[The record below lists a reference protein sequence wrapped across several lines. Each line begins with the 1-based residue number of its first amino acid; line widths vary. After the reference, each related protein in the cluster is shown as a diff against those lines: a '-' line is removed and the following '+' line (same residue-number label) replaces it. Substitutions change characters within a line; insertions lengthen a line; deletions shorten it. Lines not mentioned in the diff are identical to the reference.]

1 MTSAEAPRPVS
12 PPLRDEEILSSPL
25 TQDMLQTLPG
35 PPLQPSPLL
44 ITQTFPGTSPSML
57 VARGSAPQVT
67 LPSVSVAQLGSATAA
82 QVTLPSV
89 SVPQLGS
96 ATAAQVSD
104 QVRKKVLVVV
114 EQPRERGMRFRYKCE
129 GRSAGSIPGASS
141 TDKCK
146 RLPTIEV

>member
-57 VARGSAPQVT
+57 VARGSAPQCDSPQRVCGPAGQRHSRT
-67 LPSVSVAQLGSATAA
+67 GDSPPACLCPSWAA
-82 QVTLPSV
+82 
-89 SVPQLGS
+89 PQPH
-96 ATAAQVSD
+96 
-104 QVRKKVLVVV
+104 R
-114 EQPRERGMRFRYKCE
+114 
-129 GRSAGSIPGASS
+129 
-141 TDKCK
+141 
-146 RLPTIEV
+146 